1 MKKQERLL
9 GDTMKEII
17 QKIKD
22 LNIGKIEENV
32 SLKKYTTYRV
42 GGIAECIAYPR
53 NVTCLVKLVRF
64 LKGEKVGY
72 KILGN
77 GSNLLFSNKPYQKVL
92 IRLDELNQIEFFG
105 KNKIRV
111 GAGVSLIKLSLLA
124 AKKGYAG
131 LEFASG
137 IPGTIGGSVF
147 MNAGAYKSDM
157 GYVVERVKVLTPD
170 LKIIYLENKEMNF
183 HYRSSFLQKHPDY
196 ICLEVIF
203 KLQKGK
209 REAILDVINERR
221 QRRMESQPLEY
232 PSAGSVFRNPEG
244 NFAGKLIEDSGL
256 KGKIHGGAMISD
268 KHANFIVNYNNAS
281 SDDVK
286 YLIDLCREQ
295 VFKNFEIELKV
306 EQEFVNWE

>member
-1 MKKQERLL
+1 ME
-9 GDTMKEII
+9 DII

-42 GGIAECIAYPR
+42 GGIARCIAYPKSIAS
-53 NVTCLVKLVRF
+53 LVKLVRF
-64 LKGEKVGY
+64 LKLEKIPY

-77 GSNLLFSNKPYQKVL
+77 GSNLLFSDKPYEGVL
-92 IRLDELNQIEFFG
+92 IRLDSFDQIEFFG

-111 GAGVSLIKLSLLA
+111 GSGVSLIKLSLLA
-124 AKKGYAG
+124 AKKGYTG

-137 IPGTIGGSVF
+137 IPGSVGGSVF

-157 GYVVERVKVLTPD
+157 GYVVESVKVLTPD
-170 LKIIYLENKEMNF
+170 LKIIHLENKEMDF
-183 HYRSSFLQKHPDY
+183 HYRTSFLQKNREF

-209 REAILDVINERR
+209 REAIEEVIKERR
-221 QRRMESQPLEY
+221 QRRLDTQPLEY

-244 NFAGKLIEDSGL
+244 NYAGKLIEEVGL
-256 KGKIHGGAMISD
+256 KGKIYGGAKVSD
-268 KHANFIVNYNNAS
+268 KHANFIVNYKEAT
-281 SDDVK
+281 SDDIK
-286 YLIDLCREQ
+286 HLIDLCHD
-295 VFKNFEIELKV
+295 KV
-306 EQEFVNWE
+306 LESTGIDMKIEQEFVNWE